1 MSLAISTGRM
11 TGMPPFAKGRIWAS
25 LAFLL
30 ALPATAFGAP
40 DCTQA
45 SAVYADRDGAY
56 ELRFTPI
63 NSQAAAASNR
73 FTLKVLKTSLE
84 LDGYVMPSDDPERA
98 VGILMFNCPGG
109 DVTGA
114 DLDACTIW
122 RGTVY
127 SANAKGEIDNLQ
139 SEAAAAAENIFLPG
153 LGPAIRQSQ
162 IWGNDKATV
171 APWDVLAFEECA
183 K

>member
-1 MSLAISTGRM
+1 MSLAISTGRK
-11 TGMPPFAKGRIWAS
+11 TKLTPLVKGRAGMS

-30 ALPATAFGAP
+30 VLPATAVAAP
-40 DCTQA
+40 DCSQA

-63 NSQAAAASNR
+63 YSEAAAANNR
-73 FTLKVLKTSLE
+73 FKLKVLKTPIE
-84 LDGYVMPSDDPERA
+84 LDGYVMPSDDPERSI
-98 VGILMFNCPGG
+98 GILMFKCPGG

-114 DLDACTIW
+114 DLDACTVW
-122 RGTVY
+122 RGAVY
-127 SANAKGEIDNLQ
+127 GANAKGEIDNLQ
-139 SEAAAAAENIFLPG
+139 PEPAAAAENVFLPG
-153 LGPAIRQSQ
+153 LGPAIRHSQ

-171 APWDVLAFEECA
+171 APWDVLAFKGCA

>member
-1 MSLAISTGRM
+1 MSLAISTGHVTM
-11 TGMPPFAKGRIWAS
+11 MPLLALGRIGAS
-25 LAFLL
+25 LALLL
-30 ALPATAFGAP
+30 ALPAAAVGAP
-40 DCTQA
+40 DCRQA

-63 NSQAAAASNR
+63 NSEAAAASNR
-73 FTLKVLKTSLE
+73 FMLKVLKTSIE
-84 LDGYVMPSDDPERA
+84 LDGYVMASDDPERA
-98 VGILMFNCPGG
+98 VGIVMFKCPGG

-122 RGTVY
+122 QGTIY
-127 SANAKGEIDNLQ
+127 GANAKGEIDNLQ
-139 SEAAAAAENIFLPG
+139 PEAAVAADSVFLPG

-162 IWGNDKATV
+162 IWGNDKAKV
-171 APWDVLAFEECA
+171 APWDVLTFKECA

>member
-11 TGMPPFAKGRIWAS
+11 IKGPLLAKGRAGAL

-30 ALPATAFGAP
+30 VLPVAAVAAP
-40 DCTQA
+40 DCRQA
-45 SAVYADRDGAY
+45 SAVYTDRDGAY

-63 NSQAAAASNR
+63 DSEAAAASNR
-73 FTLKVLKTSLE
+73 FTLNVLKTSIE
-84 LDGYVMPSDDPERA
+84 LDGYVMPSDDPERT
-98 VGILMFNCPGG
+98 VGILMFKCPGG

-114 DLDACTIW
+114 DLAACTIW
-122 RGTVY
+122 RGTIY
-127 SANAKGEIDNLQ
+127 GANADGEIGNLQ
-139 SEAAAAAENIFLPG
+139 HEAITAADHIFLPG

-162 IWGNDKATV
+162 IWGNDKANV
-171 APWDVLAFEECA
+171 APWDVLAFKECA

>member
-1 MSLAISTGRM
+1 MMPSLAQGRV
-11 TGMPPFAKGRIWAS
+11 GAL

-30 ALPATAFGAP
+30 ALPATAVAAP
-40 DCTQA
+40 DCRQA

-63 NSQAAAASNR
+63 NSEAAAASNR
-73 FTLKVLKTSLE
+73 FTLTVLKTAIE

-98 VGILMFNCPGG
+98 VGILMFKCPGG

-122 RGTVY
+122 QGTIY
-127 SANAKGEIDNLQ
+127 GTNANGEMDNLQ
-139 SEAAAAAENIFLPG
+139 HETATAADHVFLPG

-162 IWGNDKATV
+162 IWGNGKANV
-171 APWDVLAFEECA
+171 APWDVLAFKECA

>member
-1 MSLAISTGRM
+1 MIKR
-11 TGMPPFAKGRIWAS
+11 PPFAKGGVGAL

-30 ALPATAFGAP
+30 ALPGIAMAAP
-40 DCTQA
+40 DCRQA

-63 NSQAAAASNR
+63 NSEAAAANNR
-73 FTLKVLKTSLE
+73 FTLKVLKTSIE

-98 VGILMFNCPGG
+98 VGILMFKCPGG

-127 SANAKGEIDNLQ
+127 SANTRGEIDNLQ
-139 SEAAAAAENIFLPG
+139 PEAAAAADSILLPG
-153 LGPAIRQSQ
+153 LGRAIRQSQ
-162 IWGNDKATV
+162 IWGNGKATV
-171 APWDVLAFEECA
+171 APWDVLAFKECA

>member
-11 TGMPPFAKGRIWAS
+11 IKRPPFAKGGVGAS

-30 ALPATAFGAP
+30 ALPATAFGAA
-40 DCTQA
+40 DCKQA

-63 NSQAAAASNR
+63 NSEAAAASNR
-73 FTLKVLKTSLE
+73 FTLKLLKTSIE
-84 LDGYVMPSDDPERA
+84 LDGYVMPSEDPERA
-98 VGILMFNCPGG
+98 VGVLMFKCPGG

-122 RGTVY
+122 RGTIY
-127 SANAKGEIDNLQ
+127 SANTKGEIENLQ
-139 SEAAAAAENIFLPG
+139 PEAAAAAENVFLPG

-162 IWGNDKATV
+162 IWGNGKATV
-171 APWDVLAFEECA
+171 APWDVLAFKECA

>member
-1 MSLAISTGRM
+1 M
-11 TGMPPFAKGRIWAS
+11 TRVLPLAKGRVGA
-25 LAFLL
+25 LFAFLL
-30 ALPATAFGAP
+30 ALPAAAVGAP
-40 DCTQA
+40 DCRQA
-45 SAVYADRDGAY
+45 SAVYADRDGVY

-63 NSQAAAASNR
+63 DSEAAAASNR
-73 FTLKVLKTSLE
+73 FTLKVLKTSIE

-98 VGILMFNCPGG
+98 VGILMFKCPGG

-122 RGTVY
+122 RGAVY
-127 SANAKGEIDNLQ
+127 GANAKGEIDNLQ
-139 SEAAAAAENIFLPG
+139 PEAAAAADSVFLPG

-162 IWGNDKATV
+162 IWGNDKANV
-171 APWDVLAFEECA
+171 APWDVLAFKECA